1 MYKRGRMNTAL
12 GLFLMGV
19 GMCYLTDL
27 QTYGRMRGRDA
38 TVSAALKA
46 MRSDGYLDEIELKGR
61 AGRKVTAV
69 SLTKKGRVE
78 LLNVLEPDEYEYWNK
93 YALVAEQEFHTT
105 DEKTLN
111 KRLENVMTTTMFV
124 CADVPAL
131 AKDKPKL
138 SELYRRLLGEA
149 SSPRQESED
158 KVGYAKFG
166 LNECKELMRT
176 SGVYYTIKEY
186 RLFCEEFDPGVTD
199 TFKGSRA
206 RGIFISDKNCYV
218 VYVPTHGDNK
228 MLKIGRYDQSFLTS
242 LKRLL
247 KITSVE
253 RTMPEFSTMIA
264 TEYGGTTEERVKNEV
279 HALVISDGD
288 SMVYS
293 MAMGYARGKVTER
306 IRSDQKKQ
314 KKGKQGQQ
322 APSYEYI
329 DYNCSLYK
337 RVFVTPCTLN
347 GISSLDYICHN
358 SAEDWKADS
367 AEVCKQF
374 GNKFKPNE
382 NDPYYSFTENRPG
395 GLPTIYMPAFE
406 VCELHNIAELD
417 YEVAIITY
425 KDMLNAIAHS
435 IRRDAHFYDGD
446 TNEAFGRDDVYIYDK
461 DGNIK
466 GHNIIENELAQRG
479 RQATKQEIAGLP
491 RKFND
496 DQPIRF
502 FNSVARGDIDINT
515 FIQFIDT
522 EEYTPSIKKGIKR
535 KNITLSMGTQFTNL
549 IRRAARS
556 KGLSMSA
563 YIKGLIYDQVMA
575 DNEAY
580 TEKQATNKGRWKDR

>member
-1 MYKRGRMNTAL
+1 
-12 GLFLMGV
+12 
-19 GMCYLTDL
+19 
-27 QTYGRMRGRDA
+27 
-38 TVSAALKA
+38 
-46 MRSDGYLDEIELKGR
+46 
-61 AGRKVTAV
+61 
-69 SLTKKGRVE
+69 
-78 LLNVLEPDEYEYWNK
+78 
-93 YALVAEQEFHTT
+93 
-105 DEKTLN
+105 
-111 KRLENVMTTTMFV
+111 
-124 CADVPAL
+124 
-131 AKDKPKL
+131 
-138 SELYRRLLGEA
+138 
-149 SSPRQESED
+149 
-158 KVGYAKFG
+158 
-166 LNECKELMRT
+166 
-176 SGVYYTIKEY
+176 
-186 RLFCEEFDPGVTD
+186 
-199 TFKGSRA
+199 
-206 RGIFISDKNCYV
+206 
-218 VYVPTHGDNK
+218 
-228 MLKIGRYDQSFLTS
+228 
-242 LKRLL
+242 
-247 KITSVE
+247 
-253 RTMPEFSTMIA
+253 
-264 TEYGGTTEERVKNEV
+264 
-279 HALVISDGD
+279 
-288 SMVYS
+288 
-293 MAMGYARGKVTER
+293 
-306 IRSDQKKQ
+306 
-314 KKGKQGQQ
+314 
-322 APSYEYI
+322 
-329 DYNCSLYK
+329 
-337 RVFVTPCTLN
+337 
-347 GISSLDYICHN
+347 
-358 SAEDWKADS
+358 
-367 AEVCKQF
+367 
-374 GNKFKPNE
+374 
-382 NDPYYSFTENRPG
+382 
-395 GLPTIYMPAFE
+395 MPAFE